1 MSKVDYINRIFENL
15 NDVDVAEV
23 EPFYH
28 DLTSAGVIIPSGEG
42 RSKGAISVA
51 CSELAKMSYGKRVL
65 DRGDIGFPATDIALA
80 APILRR
86 KYGQVCLLINSS
98 SGKSLTPLLDAQKL
112 GIYLENTGQARDF
125 RIDLITSDPESPMA
139 KLSAKYGNMIV
150 LKSREEADALV
161 EAKEFKSFGILEDMF
176 SLASGL
182 LAHGMVE
189 AMWEEAPATK
199 VLPIVKGM
207 SEEISTLMDDFVGS
221 EYFEHLIDSLE
232 KRNTCFFAGLG
243 SSKEVVRMAAVR
255 VGHVKRAL
263 GDLVYVSG
271 DSNIPPPRAGDTII
285 VVSMSGETEIV
296 AGWCRN
302 FKKMGGEIASIVGT
316 PDSTIGSLSD
326 RTYVLKGDW
335 KPGTPSS
342 FYMKAAYLLS
352 PLPIYLVERVER
364 RGLKLPENILRW
376 HRSVIS

>member
-1 MSKVDYINRIFENL
+1 MSKVDYINHIFENL
-15 NDVDVAEV
+15 NSVDMAQV

-28 DLTSAGVIIPSGEG
+28 DLLSAGVVIPSGEG

-51 CSELAKMSYGKRVL
+51 CSEMAKMSYGKRVL
-65 DRGDIGFPATDIALA
+65 DRGDIGFPATDMALA

-86 KYGQVCLLINSS
+86 KYGQVCLLINSG

-125 RIDLITSDPESPMA
+125 RIDLITSDPESPLG
-139 KLSAKYGNMIV
+139 KLSAKYGNLIV
-150 LKSREEADALV
+150 LKGKDENGSPIES
-161 EAKEFKSFGILEDMF
+161 KEFKSYGILEDMF
-176 SLASGL
+176 SLASGM

-189 AMWEEAPATK
+189 AMWQEAPATR
-199 VLPIVKGM
+199 VLPIVKDLGGD
-207 SEEISTLMDDFVGS
+207 ISALTDEFVGS
-221 EYFEHLIDSLE
+221 ELFEFLIDALE
-232 KRNTCFFAGLG
+232 ERNTCFFAGLG

-302 FKKMGGEIASIVGT
+302 FKKMGGQIASIVGT

-326 RTYVLKGDW
+326 HTYVLKGDW

-342 FYMKAAYLLS
+342 FYMKSAFLLS
-352 PLPIYLVERVER
+352 PLPIFLVERVEQ

>member
-15 NDVDVAEV
+15 STLDVTQIET
-23 EPFYH
+23 FYH
-28 DLTSAGVIIPSGEG
+28 DMMSAGVIIPSGEG
-42 RSKGAISVA
+42 RSKGAISIA
-51 CSELAKMSYGKRVL
+51 CSEMAKMNYGKRVL
-65 DRGDIGFPATDIALA
+65 DRGDIGFPATDMALA

-86 KYGQVCLLINSS
+86 KYGQVCLFINSS

-125 RIDLITSDPESPMA
+125 RINLITSDPESPLG
-139 KLSAKYGNMIV
+139 KLSAKYGNMVV
-150 LKSREEADALV
+150 LKDREEADTLV
-161 EAKEFKSFGILEDMF
+161 ESKEFKSYGILEDMF

-182 LAHGMVE
+182 LSHSMVE
-189 AMWEEAPATK
+189 AMFQEASASKILSIMKDLST
-199 VLPIVKGM
+199 
-207 SEEISTLMDDFVGS
+207 EISTLMDDFVGS
-221 EYFEHLIDSLE
+221 ESFEFLINSLE
-232 KRNTCFFAGLG
+232 QRNTCFFAGLG

-271 DSNIPPPRAGDTII
+271 DSNIPPPRAGDTVI

-302 FKKMGGEIASIVGT
+302 LKKMGGQIASIVGT
-316 PDSTIGSLSD
+316 PDSTIEALSD
-326 RTYVLKGDW
+326 YSYVLKGDW

-342 FYMKAAYLLS
+342 FYMKSAYLLS
-352 PLPIYLVERVER
+352 PLPIFLVERVEQ

-376 HRSVIS
+376 HRSIIA

>member
-15 NDVDVAEV
+15 SMVDAAQV

-28 DLTSAGVIIPSGEG
+28 DLTNAGVIIPSGEG
-42 RSKGAISVA
+42 RSKGAISIA

-65 DRGDIGFPATDIALA
+65 DRGDIGFPATDMALA

-112 GIYLENTGQARDF
+112 GIYLENTGQSRDF
-125 RIDLITSDPESPMA
+125 RIDLITSDAESPMG

-150 LKSREEADALV
+150 LKSREEAETLV
-161 EAKEFKSFGILEDMF
+161 ESKEFKSYGILEDMF

-182 LAHGMVE
+182 LAHSMVE
-189 AMWEEAPATK
+189 AIWQEAPAIK
-199 VLPIVKGM
+199 ILSIVKDM
-207 SEEISTLMDDFVGS
+207 SADISNMMDDFVGS
-221 EYFEHLIDSLE
+221 EYFGSLINSLE
-232 KRNTCFFAGLG
+232 QRNTCFFAGLG

-302 FKKMGGEIASIVGT
+302 FKKMGGQIASIVGT

-326 RTYVLKGDW
+326 HSYILKGDW

-342 FYMKAAYLLS
+342 FYMKSAFLLS
-352 PLPIYLVERVER
+352 PLPIFLVERVEQ